1 VKVRFHGGAEPAM
14 RLIGDIGTHDR
25 SPASGHR
32 LAQEILVGFGCAG
45 LAAVTRVIVD
55 QFVPSTP
62 PFAFAM
68 PAVLLAAVLAGWRAG
83 LLTLAIAALGVW
95 FAVIPPRFAAKPLD
109 AEQATTLIVNT
120 LAGLLIVLI
129 AYGLRRT
136 SERAEKQRSATLES
150 RELLLREL
158 NHRIKNNFQMVAGLL
173 EMQRRTAAEP
183 TTAQALEGVIVRVH
197 SLAQAHAALYAP
209 SGDIQTIDFARY
221 VDELC
226 RSLSDSLLL
235 TTIVQLRCTCE
246 PATMSADRAAALGL
260 VINELVTNA
269 VKHAFPDGR
278 SGTIEVI
285 FARTL
290 EGWRLTVKDDGVGMP
305 KSSRPSSGVGRR
317 LIDAFARQAGG
328 TVSQGPL
335 PGCIYHIDLPD

>member
-1 VKVRFHGGAEPAM
+1 M
-14 RLIGDIGTHDR
+14 RLIGDFGTQDR
-25 SPASGHR
+25 PAAPGLR
-32 LAQEILVGFGCAG
+32 LVQEILVGFGCAG
-45 LAAVTRVIVD
+45 LAAVTRVAVD
-55 QFVPSTP
+55 QFVPATP
-62 PFAFAM
+62 PFAFALPM
-68 PAVLLAAVLAGWRAG
+68 VLLATALAGWRSGA
-83 LLTLAIAALGVW
+83 LTLAVAVLGVW
-95 FAVIPPRFAAKPLD
+95 FAVLPPRFAFQPLD
-109 AEQATTLIVNT
+109 GEQATMLLVNGFS
-120 LAGLLIVLI
+120 GLLIV
-129 AYGLRRT
+129 GLAHGFRRI
-136 SERAEKQRSATLES
+136 SEQAEQRRSATLES
-150 RELLLREL
+150 RDLLLREL

-173 EMQRRTAAEP
+173 EMQRRTATEP
-183 TTAQALEGVIVRVH
+183 ATAQALEDVIVRVH

-209 SGDIQTIDFARY
+209 TGDIQTIDFARY

-246 PATMSADRAAALGL
+246 PAFMSADRAAALGL

-278 SGTIEVI
+278 SGVIEVI
-285 FARTL
+285 FGRAS

-305 KSSRPSSGVGRR
+305 KTSRPSSGIGRR

-335 PGCIYHIDLPD
+335 PGCVYHVDLPD

>member
-1 VKVRFHGGAEPAM
+1 M
-14 RLIGDIGTHDR
+14 RLIGDLSLHER
-25 SPASGHR
+25 HPALGHR
-32 LAQEILVGFGCAG
+32 LGQEVLVAFGCAA
-45 LAAVTRVIVD
+45 LAAVTRVTVD

-68 PAVLLAAVLAGWRAG
+68 PVILLSTVLAGWRAG
-83 LLTLAIAALGVW
+83 CLTLAIAILGVW
-95 FAVIPPRFAAKPLD
+95 FAVIPPRFAPKALD
-109 AEQATTLIVNT
+109 AGQTSIMVVNVV
-120 LAGLLIVLI
+120 AGLLIVAL
-129 AYGLRRT
+129 AHGFRRS
-136 SERAEKQRSATLES
+136 SERADQKRSATLES

-173 EMQRRTAAEP
+173 EMQRRTAVEP
-183 TTAQALEGVIVRVH
+183 ATAQALEDVIIRVH

-209 SGDIQTIDFARY
+209 TGDIQTIDFARY

-226 RSLSDSLLL
+226 RSLSASLLL
-235 TTIVQLRCTCE
+235 TTIVQLRWNCE
-246 PATMSADRAAALGL
+246 PVSMPTDRAAALGL

-278 SGTIEVI
+278 SGVIEVQ
-285 FARTL
+285 FGRTT

-305 KSSRPSSGVGRR
+305 MTSRPSSGIGRR
-317 LIDAFARQAGG
+317 LIEAFARQAGG

-335 PGCIYHIDLPD
+335 PGCVYHVDLPA